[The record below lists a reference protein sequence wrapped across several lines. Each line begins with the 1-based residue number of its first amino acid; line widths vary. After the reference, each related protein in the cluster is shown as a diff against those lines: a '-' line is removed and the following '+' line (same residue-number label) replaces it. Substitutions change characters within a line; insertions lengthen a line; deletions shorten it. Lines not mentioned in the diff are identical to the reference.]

1 MKRKILPI
9 ALGGALL
16 AASAVPA
23 SAASYVTA
31 YAGSQT
37 LLLAGRSVS
46 PSGDAFYNGTNMAP
60 VSLVY
65 QGRLYIA
72 VRYAASLAHLA
83 VHWLPR
89 QQMVV
94 IGGAPPR
101 QLMSAMARA
110 ASFKG
115 ALAVQTRRV
124 RLVVRRHEWTPA
136 GRVLQVGGQR
146 LPDGLYAQRTMYMP
160 ISILATAIGLKLT
173 WPRQTTPTGL
183 YARITLPVQALQP
196 GSVLGVLAIVGGVPA
211 SDPLG
216 FTWTMRNP
224 EGNPVP
230 LMGGNS
236 ARQEQVPFG
245 VNAARGLYRLAVT
258 VTDGRTGQRTTAF
271 ANVRLR
277 GAAPPGLTLPPFG
290 FRPQTIA
297 RAYDIYNTWLGGD
310 FGQGQAIVLYERQG
324 FSYQDIAAF
333 DNTFG
338 LPAPS
343 IRVESLAGENL
354 TPGIEAT
361 MDIEWAHALAPLS
374 QLIVVEDSAGSSAQA
389 FPSDLVNS
397 LGGQARNGAEIASV
411 SWGVSAYGGAF
422 QSPSQ
427 QLAALE
433 AEGFSL
439 FAAGGDN
446 FGQSGAPPLVWPAVD
461 PSVLA
466 VGGTTLF
473 ERNPA
478 SFFETYWNQPTDAST
493 FGATW
498 YQAPYWQ
505 QRVSLKA
512 QREVPDVAF
521 DGNPS
526 KGVAVYMNGD
536 WYIEGGTSLG
546 APAWAA
552 IWALCRSA
560 VPYAPAA
567 PQALYGVAA
576 SRYGPGALHNPN
588 GDEYDPRTGIGSPD
602 VANLISALRA
612 LY

>member
-1 MKRKILPI
+1 MKRKILTI
-9 ALGGALL
+9 ALGGALCV
-16 AASAVPA
+16 ASAVPA
-23 SAASYVTA
+23 LAASHVTA

-46 PSGDAFYNGTNMAP
+46 PSGDAFFNGTNMAP

-65 QGRLYIA
+65 EGRLYIA
-72 VRYAASLAHLA
+72 ARYAASLAHLA
-83 VHWLPR
+83 IHWQPR
-89 QQMVV
+89 RQMVV
-94 IGGAPPR
+94 IGGTPPPE
-101 QLMSAMARA
+101 LMSAMARTA
-110 ASFKG
+110 TFKG
-115 ALAVQTRRV
+115 AVSVQVRRV
-124 RLVVRRHEWTPA
+124 RLVVRRREWTPA
-136 GRVLQVGGQR
+136 GRILQVGGQR
-146 LPDGLYAQRTMYMP
+146 LPDALYAQHTMYMP
-160 ISILATAIGLKLT
+160 ISLLATAISLKLT
-173 WPRQTTPTGL
+173 WPQQTTPTGL
-183 YARITLPVQALQP
+183 YARISLPVSTLQP
-196 GSVLGVLAIVGGVPA
+196 GSVLGVSAIVGGVPA

-224 EGNPVP
+224 EGNLVP

-271 ANVRLR
+271 ADVRLR
-277 GAAPPGLTLPPFG
+277 GSAPSGLSVPPFG
-290 FRPQTIA
+290 FTPQTIA

-324 FSYQDIAAF
+324 FSYQDIAVF

-343 IRVESLAGENL
+343 IRVESLSGQSLA
-354 TPGIEAT
+354 PGIEAT

-374 QLIVVEDSAGSSAQA
+374 QLIVVEDSAGSSPQA
-389 FPSDLVNS
+389 FPSDLVGS
-397 LGGQARNGAEIASV
+397 LAGQARNGAEIASV

-422 QSPSQ
+422 QNPNQ

-439 FAAGGDN
+439 FVAGGDN
-446 FGQSGAPPLVWPAVD
+446 FGQSGSPPLVWPAVD
-461 PSVLA
+461 PSVVA

-505 QRVSLKA
+505 QRASGKA
-512 QREVPDVAF
+512 LRQVPDVAF
-521 DGNPS
+521 DGNPRT
-526 KGVAVYMNGD
+526 GVAVYMNGD
-536 WYIEGGTSLG
+536 WWVEGGTSLG

-552 IWALCRSA
+552 VWALCRSA
-560 VPYAPAA
+560 VPYAPSAS
-567 PQALYGVAA
+567 QALYSVAA

-588 GDEYDPRTGIGSPD
+588 GAPYDPRTGIGSPD
-602 VANLISALRA
+602 VADLISALRA